1 MFRALALRQREWR
14 NCGLCVCRQNL
25 ELRFWWETTKQLQR
39 KGIELISFII
49 TIKSDRKINTDERG
63 RSENA
68 DCKQSRAYDQ
78 NIDNYYP
85 TLLAE

>member
-1 MFRALALRQREWR
+1 MEELWV
-14 NCGLCVCRQNL
+14 VCLSAELGATLLVGNYKATTKKRDRTNSLL
-25 ELRFWWETTKQLQR
+25 ELRN
-39 KGIELISFII
+39 G
-49 TIKSDRKINTDERG
+49 RKINTDERG
-63 RSENA
+63 RSENV